1 MSNKTKIQFLAH
13 ASFLITTPENRIVL
27 VDPWITNNA
36 ALPAGTGWPEQ
47 IDLIL
52 FTHGHEDHMDSKIVD
67 IIRQKTPKVIA
78 NPMVRWYLIEQGIP
92 AHVFEGMNIGGT
104 LPIMDMRVT
113 MTNAFHIA
121 HIMDPAGKAVF
132 PHATVGFVLQLSDG
146 LSVYFAGDT
155 GVFGDMQLIGKIYK
169 PDIAV
174 LPIGNRFTMGPI
186 EAAYAIR
193 LLQVKHVIPFHY
205 GTMAMLTGTPE
216 RLKELT
222 GDLENLQIHALKA
235 GETLDTSVLG

>member
-1 MSNKTKIQFLAH
+1 MKNKTQIQFLAH
-13 ASFLITTPENRIVL
+13 ASFQVITPENRVVL
-27 VDPWITNNA
+27 VDPWITNNH
-36 ALPAGTGWPEQ
+36 ALPAGIGWPEQ

-78 NPMVRWYLIEQGIP
+78 NPMVRWYLIEQGVP
-92 AHVFEGMNIGGT
+92 AHIFEGMNIGGT
-104 LPIMDMRVT
+104 LPIQDMRVT

-121 HIMDPAGKAVF
+121 HITDSTGKVVF
-132 PHATVGFVLQLSDG
+132 PHGTVGFVLQLSDG
-146 LSVYFAGDT
+146 VSIYFAGDT

-193 LLQVKHVIPFHY
+193 LLKVKHVIPFHY
-205 GTMAMLTGTPE
+205 GTMATLTGTPE
-216 RLKELT
+216 MLRTLT
-222 GDLENLQIHALKA
+222 TDLEDLHIHALKA
-235 GETLDTSVLG
+235 GEVLDTAVIA